1 MNMVNDNTDDFVKQA
16 VKIASLE
23 KPSNSFI
30 PSVMDKIK
38 ELAIEEDKLPVS
50 GSIISWKGWVFI
62 GLICTTIFAI
72 LFLTESTTLSFSVF
86 YHYFDK
92 MTSLNLSIP
101 VSQIFL
107 TGVLAFVF
115 YTILQVSFSVKRL
128 NVSKK
133 V

>member
-23 KPSNSFI
+23 KPGNSFI

-38 ELAIEEDKLPVS
+38 ELAIEENKLPVS
-50 GSIISWKGWVFI
+50 GSIISWKGWVLI
-62 GLICTTIFAI
+62 GLICATIFAI
-72 LFLTESTTLSFSVF
+72 LFLSESTTLSFSVF

-92 MTSLNLSIP
+92 ITSLNLSIP

-128 NVSKK
+128 NEPKK

>member
-1 MNMVNDNTDDFVKQA
+1 MVNDNTDDFVKQA

-23 KPSNSFI
+23 KPGNSFV
-30 PSVMDKIK
+30 PSVMGKIK

-50 GSIISWKGWVFI
+50 SSIISWKGWVFI
-62 GLICTTIFAI
+62 GLICATIFAI
-72 LFLTESTTLSFSVF
+72 LFLSESTTLSFSFF

-92 MTSLNLSIP
+92 ITSLNLSIP

-128 NVSKK
+128 NEPKK
-133 V
+133 A